1 MNMKSLVYKHYC
13 HLCIMENITE
23 SLKDSTSQ
31 KKVTNLFVKYIQ

>member
-1 MNMKSLVYKHYC
+1 MNMKSLLCKHYY

-31 KKVTNLFVKYIQ
+31 KKVTDLFFKYIQ